1 MWEGAQIAHATADHR
16 HAHLRTMRR
25 ALILVFLLGIT
36 GAIIWWLVRWN
47 RDAPHAPDPWRAVPT
62 TAAAIIHVPDPLNTW
77 ERFKSTSQ
85 TWNAWSAYPAC
96 HAVDSLMEVLRGKL
110 EGERSELVVTITP
123 AEDGFNL
130 TLAWAFADP
139 RAATG
144 MEALV
149 PGLGAG
155 RQRIAATAALPA
167 MEASI
172 TGGLFLLSTSTAEL
186 DEALA
191 RLDHSSAKADSLFSA
206 ARNSLGSNGDAH
218 ILLHTDRC
226 KRLLNTWLTPEAL
239 APLDGLDGWAALDLR
254 ARPEATLLSG
264 MLFTQAV
271 PRALRP
277 VPGQGSCSANMGRV
291 LPSGLTT
298 HWQTCI
304 TDAARYHAEV
314 VDTPSDLFATYGAWA
329 YGSFGIAVAGDG
341 RAWAVVPTDDPP
353 RAVEALHTRCSS
365 GCDTLSYR
373 NVRMSRTPDTLAL
386 AAVWGAPFQR
396 FVRPWWCLLGDRV
409 VFSAEVNSLRE
420 AIDAWSDGS
429 SFQQDTHSGALF
441 QRYASDAAWTWWC
454 DLSTGIEALRPRMRA
469 AGTASA
475 DAHRTGWGASGAALL
490 QLAPDAPGR
499 YQVTACIGGTSG
511 TLIGDGG
518 SSPTASAGSARW
530 SVSVGAPII
539 AGPFL
544 LTDHLSRTKQVL
556 VQDKKYR
563 IHLITCTGKTLW
575 QRELDGPVKGGVE
588 QVDRYKN
595 GKLQMILNT
604 ADRVYLIDRNGENV
618 TGFPLSLPE
627 KASAPLSVFD
637 YDGRKDYR
645 VLVPTVGARL
655 LNFDIAGK
663 VTEGWTPPRTPVV
676 CTLPVEHLRIRGKDH
691 LLLVDRNGGITVLDR
706 RGAPRYTPK
715 LAVKDAARVIGLE
728 PGLEIGET
736 RLIWEDVERNRLR
749 GRLDGPVDTLT
760 LDADSMLLNLPR
772 LYPWAGT
779 TEEPL
784 PHSVVQDIDLD
795 GVKERVTATTDG
807 HVTVGAER

>member
-1 MWEGAQIAHATADHR
+1 
-16 HAHLRTMRR
+16 MRR
-25 ALILVFLLGIT
+25 ALLLVILLGIS
-36 GAIIWWLVRWN
+36 GAIIWWLIGWN
-47 RDAPHAPDPWRAVPT
+47 RHVAHAPDPWRSVPP

-77 ERFKSTSQ
+77 ERFKSTSL

-96 HAVDSLMEVLRGKL
+96 HAVDSLMGAVRGKL
-110 EGERSELVVTITP
+110 DGERSELVVSLTP
-123 AEDGFNL
+123 AEAGYNL
-130 TLAWAFADP
+130 VLAWSFTDP
-139 RAATG
+139 RSMAGIETLLPDVG
-144 MEALV
+144 T
-149 PGLGAG
+149 G
-155 RQRIAATAALPA
+155 RQVIAGTAALPA
-167 MEASI
+167 MEATI
-172 TGGLFLLSTSTAEL
+172 AGGLLLLSTSTAEL
-186 DEALA
+186 DEAVA
-191 RLDHSSAKADSLFSA
+191 RLDRATSQGDSLFMA
-206 ARNSLGSNGDAH
+206 ARTSLGASGDAH

-264 MLFTQAV
+264 MLFTRTV

-277 VPGQGSCSANMGRV
+277 VPGQGGCTANMGRV
-291 LPSGLTT
+291 LPPGLTS
-298 HWQTCI
+298 HWQSCI

-314 VDTPSDLFATYGAWA
+314 VGTPSDLFPAYGAWA
-329 YGSFGIAVAGDG
+329 YGSFGIAEASDG
-341 RAWAVVPTDDPP
+341 RAWAVIPTDDPP
-353 RAVEALHTRCSS
+353 RAVEALNARCST

-373 NVRMSRTPDTLAL
+373 NVRMARTPDTLAL

-409 VFSAEVNSLRE
+409 VFSAEVNTLRE

-429 SFQQDTHSGALF
+429 SFQQDTRSGALF

-454 DLSTGIEALRPRMRA
+454 DLSAGIEALRPRMRP
-469 AGTASA
+469 AGTAAA
-475 DAHRTGWGASGAALL
+475 DAHRAGWSATGAALL
-490 QLAPDAPGR
+490 QLVADAPGR
-499 YQVTACIGGTSG
+499 YQVTACIGGHPGTMIDDSG
-511 TLIGDGG
+511 NRPLA
-518 SSPTASAGSARW
+518 SSEGERW
-530 SVSVGAPII
+530 SVSVGSPVI

-563 IHLITCTGKTLW
+563 IHLITCTGKVLW
-575 QRELDGPVKGGVE
+575 QRELDGPIMGGVQ

-595 GKLQMILNT
+595 GKLQMVLNT
-604 ADRVYLIDRNGENV
+604 ADRAYLIDRNGENV
-618 TGFPLSLPE
+618 TGFPLDLPE

-645 VLVPTVGARL
+645 VLVPTVEARV

-663 VTEGWTPPRTPVV
+663 ATEGWTPPRTPAV

-706 RGAPRYTPK
+706 RAAPRYTPK
-715 LAVKDAARVIGLE
+715 LAVKDAARVVGLE

-736 RLIWEDVERNRLR
+736 RLVWEDVERNRLR